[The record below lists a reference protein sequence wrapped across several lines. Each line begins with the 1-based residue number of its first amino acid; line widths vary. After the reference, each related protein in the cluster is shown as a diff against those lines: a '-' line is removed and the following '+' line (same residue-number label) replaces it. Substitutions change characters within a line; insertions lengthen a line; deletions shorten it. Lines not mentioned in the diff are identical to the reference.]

1 MLTLW
6 SYVGFV
12 VIFKVKKGPDKGKMI
27 EVLKRDIP
35 LEHIKQVCLRW
46 VEDRVQGISKLVV
59 KLFLRKSLQP
69 AVMLFYF
76 FSPYQDDIF
85 VIHIENDFSSMLESM
100 FKTEFLMTLKKR
112 YKDKTNRE
120 LHISFLEAY
129 VFLFFFYLL
138 CRIYIHVWICLS
150 KKVFESLVNLT
161 SIG

>member
-1 MLTLW
+1 
-6 SYVGFV
+6 
-12 VIFKVKKGPDKGKMI
+12 MI

-129 VFLFFFYLL
+129 VFFCCFFL
-138 CRIYIHVWICLS
+138 CIMQDIHTCMNMPFKESFWKSCKFNINRIRQRSATCI
-150 KKVFESLVNLT
+150 KLVYT
-161 SIG
+161 CYSET